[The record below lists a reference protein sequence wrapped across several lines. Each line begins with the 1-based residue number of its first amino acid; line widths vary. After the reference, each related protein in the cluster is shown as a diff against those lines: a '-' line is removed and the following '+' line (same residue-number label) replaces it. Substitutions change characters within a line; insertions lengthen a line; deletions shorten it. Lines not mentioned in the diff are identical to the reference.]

1 MKVCLLFAALL
12 CPAALFAQGSG
23 VNEGDLVRK
32 AREAV
37 RQAEGELAKARQKY
51 SEGFPEE
58 GEKAVAEFMRLVEQ
72 AFAWLK
78 ETKRDPRK
86 QPAGFKDMEVKL
98 RVFKRRLEDLKNTIP
113 LDERE
118 PIEKVITRVVEI
130 NDELLLGLMNTR
142 RPKKAK

>member
-1 MKVCLLFAALL
+1 MKVSLLFAALL
-12 CPAALFAQGSG
+12 WSAVLSAQGSG

-37 RQAEGELAKARQKY
+37 RQAEGELSKARQKY

-58 GEKAVAEFMRLVEQ
+58 GEKAIAETMRLIEQ
-72 AFAWLK
+72 AYSWLK

-98 RVFKRRLEDLKNTIP
+98 RVYKRRLEDLKTTLP
-113 LDERE
+113 LDERA
-118 PIEKVITRVVEI
+118 PIETAMARVVEI
-130 NDELLLGLMNTR
+130 NDELLLGLMSTK
-142 RPKKAK
+142 RPRKAK

>member
-1 MKVCLLFAALL
+1 MKVCLII
-12 CPAALFAQGSG
+12 AALFCSAALFPQSSG
-23 VNEGDLVRK
+23 VSHGDLVRK

-58 GEKAVAEFMRLVEQ
+58 GEKAITEMMRLIEQ
-72 AFAWLK
+72 AYSWLK

-98 RVFKRRLEDLKNTIP
+98 RVYKRRLEDLKNTLP

-118 PIEKVITRVVEI
+118 PIEKAVVRMADI
-130 NDELLLGLMNTR
+130 NDELLLGLMNAKH
-142 RPKKAK
+142 PKKAK